1 MTKFHIPNFCAFF
14 WGDWG
19 GILSGSEP
27 LTFKNRP
34 QVVEPIDSHAQSYVA
49 RKMAQV
55 ADEKRPKFVI
65 NVGDVVEMG
74 WENAG
79 IQPIHPLVNIQKTM
93 ERSTILNKKTHCKWQ
108 FSIANC

>member
-1 MTKFHIPNFCAFF
+1 MYIDWKKVTKFHIPNFCAFF

-65 NVGDVVEMG
+65 NVGDVVEIF
-74 WENAG
+74 WEKCWDSTDSPSGKHTKNYG
-79 IQPIHPLVNIQKTM
+79 KIHL
-93 ERSTILNKKTHCKWQ
+93 
-108 FSIANC
+108 F

>member
-1 MTKFHIPNFCAFF
+1 
-14 WGDWG
+14 
-19 GILSGSEP
+19 

-74 WENAG
+74 
-79 IQPIHPLVNIQKTM
+79 
-93 ERSTILNKKTHCKWQ
+93 
-108 FSIANC
+108 